1 MTSAVTN
8 GQALTEAR
16 EAAERAG
23 VTIAP
28 LSEPADLDVL
38 RDLMAEIWG
47 PEIVPP
53 RNLLR
58 GLALGGNCLL
68 LARQGERPVGFA
80 LGWLGWN
87 EVPGEHGPH
96 LHSHQVGVT
105 SDQRGTGV
113 GLALKLAQRS
123 LALAHGITRMR
134 WTFDPLL
141 ATNAR
146 FNLLRL
152 GATVVDFLPHCY
164 GDRTDAFNTGDTTDR
179 VEVEWRLDAP
189 LRGGSV
195 LAGPDDELLA
205 VPEAW
210 TSWRLERPD
219 EAADLRRTHGAA
231 LHAAVREGRLRGW
244 GTDARRPDS
253 SGWVLAASP
262 ERTST

>member
-1 MTSAVTN
+1 MTTVVTAH
-8 GQALTEAR
+8 QALVEAR
-16 EAAERAG
+16 EAADRAR

-28 LSEPADLDVL
+28 VSEPDQLDVL
-38 RDLMAEIWG
+38 RGVMREIWG

-58 GLALGGNCLL
+58 GLALGGSCLL

-80 LGWLGWN
+80 LGWLGWTTLAD
-87 EVPGEHGPH
+87 ETGPH

-123 LALAHGITRMR
+123 LALGHGITRMR
-134 WTFDPLL
+134 WTFDPML

-152 GATVVDFLPHCY
+152 GARVVEFVPHCY
-164 GDRTDAFNTGDTTDR
+164 GERTDAFNTGDTTDR
-179 VEVEWRLDAP
+179 VEVDWRLDAP
-189 LRGGSV
+189 LRGGAV
-195 LAGPDDELLA
+195 IAGPDDELLA
-205 VPEAW
+205 VPEQWAAHR
-210 TSWRLERPD
+210 TEHPD
-219 EAADLRRTHGAA
+219 EAAELRRSHGAA
-231 LHAAVREGRLRGW
+231 LGAAVRDGRLRGW

-253 SGWVLAASP
+253 SGWVIAASP
-262 ERTST
+262 ERTPS

>member
-1 MTSAVTN
+1 MTSTVTV
-8 GQALTEAR
+8 GQAAAEAR
-16 EAAERAG
+16 ESAERAG
-23 VTIAP
+23 VAITAIA
-28 LSEPADLDVL
+28 EPGELDVL
-38 RDLMAEIWG
+38 RGLMAEIWG

-68 LARQGERPVGFA
+68 LARQDDRAVGFA
-80 LGWLGWN
+80 LGWLGWTRRPD
-87 EVPGEHGPH
+87 ETGPH

-105 SDQRGTGV
+105 TDQRGTGV

-123 LALAHGITRMR
+123 LALGHGITRMR

-152 GATVVDFLPHCY
+152 GASVVDFLPHCY
-164 GDRTDAFNTGDTTDR
+164 GERTDAFNTGDTTDR

-205 VPEAW
+205 VPEGW
-210 TSWRLERPD
+210 TTWRLDHPD
-219 EAADLRRTHGAA
+219 EAADIRRAHGLA
-231 LHAAVREGRLRGW
+231 LHAAVRDGRLRGW

-253 SGWVLAASP
+253 SGWVLAATP
-262 ERTST
+262 ERTPT